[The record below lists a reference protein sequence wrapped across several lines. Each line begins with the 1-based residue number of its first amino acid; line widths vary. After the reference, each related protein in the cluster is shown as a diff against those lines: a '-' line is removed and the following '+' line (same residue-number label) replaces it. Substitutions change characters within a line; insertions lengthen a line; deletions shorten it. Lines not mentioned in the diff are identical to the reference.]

1 MIILSVIKDNKRYHA
16 LQNSTCSKE
25 DLKIFSSK
33 SIMNLNSVD
42 NSYLVDRELILNV
55 NDWLLKDV
63 NGDVE
68 IVKGNEFFKVTK

>member
-1 MIILSVIKDNKRYHA
+1 MIILSIIKDNKRYHA
-16 LQNSTCSKE
+16 LQNSTCGKE

-42 NSYLVDRELILNV
+42 NSYLVDRELFLNV

-63 NGDVE
+63 EGNIIV
-68 IVKGNEFFKVTK
+68 VKGSEFFKITK